1 MKNDIRKADEV
12 TVEMH
17 VNDIVYGIISDEL
30 DNMICDCEDLPE
42 EFEKLYFAKRVLSVL
57 ENSDMPIRAA
67 VGLLDNVFIVDA
79 LLEDK
84 DEYIGESDTDTDIYN
99 FVVEHGYRH
108 YDEIVMPGELPETVF
123 IRMARCM
130 MKKRGFN
137 YDE

>member
-1 MKNDIRKADEV
+1 MKNDIRKADEI
-12 TVEMH
+12 TVEMR
-17 VNDIVYGIISDEL
+17 VYGIISDEL

-99 FVVEHGYRH
+99 F
-108 YDEIVMPGELPETVF
+108 EIVMPGELPETVF

-130 MKKRGFN
+130 MKKGGFR
-137 YDE
+137 YED